1 MVDALGAES
10 VNRSVGRIKALMHTA
25 VRAFSERR
33 PRVYGFLMVAVAVGL
48 GFVGQRVAAAAVAFL
63 VLLLATGY
71 AAGGLSYL
79 AFGSQAHTWDVKFQE
94 RFWPLAKL
102 SWLQVCSLITL
113 GLGLLSITGALYWL
127 LR

>member
-1 MVDALGAES
+1 
-10 VNRSVGRIKALMHTA
+10 MHPA

-33 PRVYGFLMVAVAVGL
+33 PRVYGFFMVAVAVAL

-63 VLLLATGY
+63 VHLLAAGY
-71 AAGGLSYL
+71 GAGGLSYL
-79 AFGSQAHTWDVKFQE
+79 AFGSQAHIWDARFQE

-102 SWLQVCSLITL
+102 SWLQACTLITL

>member
-1 MVDALGAES
+1 
-10 VNRSVGRIKALMHTA
+10 MHPT

-63 VLLLATGY
+63 ALLLAAGY
-71 AAGGLSYL
+71 GAGGLAYL
-79 AFGSQAHTWDVKFQE
+79 AFGSQAHTWDVRFQE
-94 RFWPLAKL
+94 RFWPPARL
-102 SWLQVCSLITL
+102 SWLQVCTLITF